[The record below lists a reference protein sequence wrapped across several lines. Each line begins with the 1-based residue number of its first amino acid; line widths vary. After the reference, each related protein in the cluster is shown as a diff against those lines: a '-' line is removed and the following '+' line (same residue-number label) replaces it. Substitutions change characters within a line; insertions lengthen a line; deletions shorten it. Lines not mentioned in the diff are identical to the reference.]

1 MVISKAF
8 LSSHN
13 VRDLGNGDQVV
24 VLGHGFGSDQSM
36 WRYIVPSLLSN
47 NLKIV
52 LFDIMG
58 AGTTDPEHF
67 SSKSYSSLQAHA
79 DDLLAVLRELDIV
92 SCVYVGHSMSGMIG
106 CLASIQRP
114 EIFRKLILLATS
126 PRYLNDRNYYGG
138 FEQHDLDQL
147 FANIKFDFK
156 SWVSVFAPGAVGGDI
171 DDKAVQE
178 FFRTLLSMR
187 PDIVL
192 STSKTIFQSDLRSIL
207 PEVTVPCHI
216 IQSRKDLAVPV
227 EVAEYLSRNLGG
239 WTSMEI
245 LQTEGH
251 IPQLSSPELVIPVL
265 LRCIDA

>member
-126 PRYLNDRNYYGG
+126 PR
-138 FEQHDLDQL
+138 
-147 FANIKFDFK
+147 
-156 SWVSVFAPGAVGGDI
+156 
-171 DDKAVQE
+171 
-178 FFRTLLSMR
+178 
-187 PDIVL
+187 
-192 STSKTIFQSDLRSIL
+192 
-207 PEVTVPCHI
+207 
-216 IQSRKDLAVPV
+216 
-227 EVAEYLSRNLGG
+227 
-239 WTSMEI
+239 
-245 LQTEGH
+245 
-251 IPQLSSPELVIPVL
+251 
-265 LRCIDA
+265 

>member
-1 MVISKAF
+1 MLEQCFVDYKTVT
-8 LSSHN
+8 
-13 VRDLGNGDQVV
+13 VRS
-24 VLGHGFGSDQSM
+24 F
-36 WRYIVPSLLSN
+36 
-47 NLKIV
+47 
-52 LFDIMG
+52 
-58 AGTTDPEHF
+58 
-67 SSKSYSSLQAHA
+67 
-79 DDLLAVLRELDIV
+79 
-92 SCVYVGHSMSGMIG
+92 YV
-106 CLASIQRP
+106 
-114 EIFRKLILLATS
+114 
-126 PRYLNDRNYYGG
+126 RYLNDRNYYGG

-207 PEVTVPCHI
+207 PEARKLQSCKSVYIVFYFCFFHARAAIFQSHFITLLRWTWGLKFAVLLWLKRVQVTVPCHI

-265 LRCIDA
+265 LRCIDAWGSN